1 MRADESI
8 DKKGMSRMYRKSR
21 VFKVLASSLL
31 VALAW
36 ILIGC
41 GAGAP
46 EEMTP
51 VTMML
56 DWVPNTN
63 HTGIFVA
70 LDKGWY
76 EEEGLD
82 VEVIQPAEGS
92 TPVQVV
98 AAGKADFAISY
109 QEETTHARAED
120 VPVVSIAAVIQH
132 NTSGFGAPEEENI
145 TRPKDFEGKRYGSW
159 GSPIERAMLDALM
172 SCDDADVEEVEFVNV
187 GWADFFVVTER
198 DVDFAWIF
206 YGWTGIEAELRGE
219 PIDIVMLRDWSQ
231 CVPDYYTPI
240 IVTGE
245 QQIAEQPEIVE
256 RFMRATARGYEL
268 AIESPKEAAEILI
281 EYAPESDPELI
292 RRSQAWLS
300 KEYQADAPR
309 WGEQDV
315 EVWRRYATWLYEQD
329 LLTRNI
335 EAPDAFTNEFLPEE

>member
-1 MRADESI
+1 MFLRNP
-8 DKKGMSRMYRKSR
+8 
-21 VFKVLASSLL
+21 VLKVLWLALL
-31 VALAW
+31 GGLVLAMA
-36 ILIGC
+36 GC
-41 GAGAP
+41 GGGAP

-70 LDKGWY
+70 LEKGWY
-76 EEEGLD
+76 AEEGLD
-82 VEVIQPAEGS
+82 VDVVQPAEGS

-109 QEETTHARAED
+109 QEETTYALAED
-120 VPVVSIAAVIQH
+120 VPVVSLAAVIQH
-132 NTSGFGAPEEENI
+132 NTSGFAAPEEKNI
-145 TRPKDFEGKRYGSW
+145 ERPKDFEGKRYGSW

-172 SCDDADVEEVEFVNV
+172 ACDGGDVDEVEFVNV
-187 GWADFFVVTER
+187 GWADYFVVTER

-219 PIDIVMLRDWSQ
+219 PVDIVMLRDWSE

-240 IVTGE
+240 IITGE
-245 QQIAEQPEIVE
+245 QQIAEQPEVVE

-268 AIESPKEAAEILI
+268 AIASPEEAAEILI
-281 EYAPESDPELI
+281 EYAPETDPELI
-292 RRSQAWLS
+292 RESQAWLS

-309 WGEQDV
+309 WGEQDLA
-315 EVWRRYATWLYEQD
+315 VWRRYATWMYEQG
-329 LLTRNI
+329 LLPQNI
-335 EAPDAFTNEFLPEE
+335 DAEAAFTNQFLPEE